1 VLWRARRTALLE
13 PVDANI
19 VPLTRKYDNEI
30 RGSDGIYKYFGDEG
44 VFGCR
49 AGSRPKEP
57 THTNNSVCTH
67 SRAAGRKS
75 ADRLRG
81 NNSGTCR
88 DVILGIRG
96 AFVLC
101 PSECIKVSLAV
112 TQNAQ
117 RQSRQWMCCN
127 KRFFAYVVHLGNRA
141 STQGQLRQSGR
152 ILFASPSF

>member
-57 THTNNSVCTH
+57 THTNNSVCTQ
-67 SRAAGRKS
+67 
-75 ADRLRG
+75 
-81 NNSGTCR
+81 
-88 DVILGIRG
+88 
-96 AFVLC
+96 
-101 PSECIKVSLAV
+101 PV
-112 TQNAQ
+112 TQ
-117 RQSRQWMCCN
+117 
-127 KRFFAYVVHLGNRA
+127 GPRA
-141 STQGQLRQSGR
+141 ESQPIGSAGTIPGPAGT
-152 ILFASPSF
+152 